1 MRDSVKAL
9 ICDDD
14 AGTRL
19 LVSQVL
25 SVRFGWECLPCA
37 DGQEALETLD
47 GHDVDVAVVDIHMPR
62 VDGVALVRHIRGCP
76 RWSQLPVVMLT
87 AEADEDAVRALLT
100 LGISDYIVKPLN
112 PHIAIPKFERVAA
125 SVAARLYERL
135 WAPEAGRARAS
146 GVTRGHGRALSSW

>member
-37 DGQEALETLD
+37 DGQEALDTLER
-47 GHDVDVAVVDIHMPR
+47 HRVDVAVVDIHMPR

-87 AEADEDAVRALLT
+87 AEADEDAVGTLLM

-112 PHIAIPKFERVAA
+112 PDVAIPKFARVAA
-125 SVAARLYERL
+125 SLAARLYDQL
-135 WAPEAGRARAS
+135 WTREAGRASAS
-146 GVTRGHGRALSSW
+146 GADRRHARAHSSW